1 MNYQST
7 DDKRH
12 NNEIYK
18 NNSQSFTHCN
28 DCSTEFGPCYSQF
41 ENGMETSQQFPIF
54 PIESYP
60 ISQNNGFFPSS
71 SSPTNSVSKMM
82 VVNQSYI
89 PSYPQPPVKI
99 SNNSTVKNRGILK
112 INSKDFE
119 MAINYQCE
127 MIINQFSTVL

>member
-1 MNYQST
+1 
-7 DDKRH
+7 
-12 NNEIYK
+12 
-18 NNSQSFTHCN
+18 
-28 DCSTEFGPCYSQF
+28 
-41 ENGMETSQQFPIF
+41 METSQQFPIF